1 MNDLLK
7 EEARAHQILL
17 DEPVRGVG
25 VRISRTLARKWLMDN
40 HSIICPG
47 QVFHQTFHLEISHL
61 GLGVC
66 KVVKA
71 PVHVKETTFT
81 SK

>member
-1 MNDLLK
+1 MNDLLN
-7 EEARAHQILL
+7 EEAYAHDILMG
-17 DEPVRGVG
+17 EPVRGVG

-40 HSIICPG
+40 HSLICNG
-47 QVFHQTFHLEISHL
+47 QVFHLEISHL

-71 PVHVKETTFT
+71 PAHVKETTFT

>member
-7 EEARAHQILL
+7 EEAYAHDILMG
-17 DEPVRGVG
+17 EPVRGVG

-40 HSIICPG
+40 HSLICNG
-47 QVFHQTFHLEISHL
+47 QVFHLEISHL

-66 KVVKA
+66 KAVKA
-71 PVHVKETTFT
+71 PARVKETTFT

>member
-7 EEARAHQILL
+7 EKAYAHDILMG
-17 DEPVRGVG
+17 EPVRGVG
-25 VRISRTLARKWLMDN
+25 VRISRTLAREWLMDN
-40 HSIICPG
+40 HSMICNG
-47 QVFHQTFHLEISHL
+47 QVFHLEISHL

-71 PVHVKETTFT
+71 PAHVKETTFT

>member
-7 EEARAHQILL
+7 EEAHAHQILL
-17 DEPVRGVG
+17 GEPVRGVG

-40 HSIICPG
+40 RSMICGG
-47 QVFHQTFHLEISHL
+47 QVFHLEISHL